1 MTQSLTESFIDQL
14 EQVASGA
21 DVNLIPFEEK
31 KVVEEKT
38 NGAAKLELLP
48 LQEKKIYTGSVEN
61 AMTELSTLFEKTFDV
76 AVEEEENIDE

>member
-1 MTQSLTESFIDQL
+1 MTLSLTESFIDQL

-48 LQEKKIYTGSVEN
+48 LQ
-61 AMTELSTLFEKTFDV
+61 
-76 AVEEEENIDE
+76 AVETDSRTSTSLSCGIRT